1 MHTHQLWLSQ
11 IQQLGF
17 PVHWLQAHCEL
28 VLADRPAG
36 PHTETQ
42 CPPAAQKTLLHC
54 GNWLP
59 QLPTECSFRLYC
71 PRGYRRTQWSFEGL
85 RGMCVVVMG
94 GQRVSHIQTHAQTH
108 THTNT
113 SINTLTRTHWVP
125 LMMIIR
131 AFRGCPWGQAGDWGV
146 IFTLKRPMI
155 GSDCDNDHHYCHYSV
170 KWLREK
176 ENFKKVDWGFLYLFF
191 VLWLGWVLRRKEYE
205 TSRLLSLLYIN
216 HNSTISK
223 DTKLV
228 RWGQWGTEKWSV
240 IFGCSK
246 S

>member
-1 MHTHQLWLSQ
+1 MSSGCTENPVTLWKLAAAAPHGVLIPALLSPWVQTDSVVLWGAERNVCGGDGGVRGLVTYRHT
-11 IQQLGF
+11 
-17 PVHWLQAHCEL
+17 
-28 VLADRPAG
+28 R
-36 PHTETQ
+36 
-42 CPPAAQKTLLHC
+42 K
-54 GNWLP
+54 
-59 QLPTECSFRLYC
+59 
-71 PRGYRRTQWSFEGL
+71 
-85 RGMCVVVMG
+85 
-94 GQRVSHIQTHAQTH
+94 H

-240 IFGCSK
+240 ILGCSK